1 MPSAAGSPAST
12 RDPLA
17 SRLPVT
23 IITGFLGSGKTSLL
37 RRLLRHPG
45 MERAAVIINEF
56 GDVGLDHELVEAAS
70 EQMML
75 LSNGCLCCAVR
86 TDLQETLRE
95 LFVRRRAGEVIDFD
109 RVFVETTGL
118 ADPVPV
124 LHTLDSDSM
133 LSAQYRLNGVV
144 TLVDAVNGMG
154 QLDNLLE
161 AAKQAAVAD
170 RLVITKTDIA
180 DAAQASALGARLTA
194 MNPYA
199 LVSTAIDG
207 RLDPQLLAEIV
218 PASAQALARNPDR
231 WLAAAGAEARL
242 RDAVR
247 APVPTHGAS
256 AHDAAIRSFCL
267 WFDAAFTWDT
277 LNTSLQVLTSLRG
290 PDLLRVKGIVNVAG
304 ETGPVAI
311 HGAQHVFHPPV
322 RLESWHGDERRSR
335 IVFIVRDIPR
345 ASIEAVFAAVGQLG
359 SAA

>member
-1 MPSAAGSPAST
+1 MPPAAGPASPSSAAA

-17 SRLPVT
+17 GRLPVT
-23 IITGFLGSGKTSLL
+23 IITGFLGSGKTTLL

-45 MERAAVIINEF
+45 MARAAVIINEF
-56 GDVGLDHELVEAAS
+56 GDVGLDHELVEASS
-70 EQMML
+70 EQTTL

-95 LFVRRRAGEVIDFD
+95 LFVKRRAGEVIDFD

-124 LHTLDSDSM
+124 LHTLDTDGM
-133 LSAQYRLNGVV
+133 LGAQYRLNGVV

-154 QLDNLLE
+154 QLDAMRE

-170 RLVITKTDIA
+170 RLVITKTDLP
-180 DAAQASALGARLTA
+180 AAQTDALAARLRA

-199 LVSTAIDG
+199 LVSTAVEG
-207 RLDPQLLAEIV
+207 ELDPQLLAEIA
-218 PASAQALARNPDR
+218 PASARALVRDPDR
-231 WLAAAGAEARL
+231 WLAAAPLADHVAAHAARGS
-242 RDAVR
+242 
-247 APVPTHGAS
+247 T
-256 AHDAAIRSFCL
+256 HDARIEAFCL
-267 WFDAAFTWDT
+267 RFERPFTWDT
-277 LNTSLQVLTSLRG
+277 LNASLQVLTSLRG

-304 ETGPVAI
+304 EAGPVAI

-322 RLESWHGDERRSR
+322 ALEAWHGADRGSR

-345 ASIEAVFAAVGQLG
+345 ASIEAVFAAIGALEPAG
-359 SAA
+359 